1 MKSPI
6 FWQCCSRQ
14 DQYQPSM
21 TVRNT
26 NISRQLLFSPSL
38 SLLSSL
44 LTLYRCLMFD
54 PKSKVLLC
62 HPQLEDVL
70 NRTSPFSIWI
80 NGEKIDVLEQEGQRQ
95 SKEFR
100 NLEEKYT
107 EMADG
112 VDSIFTDSMKVL

>member
-1 MKSPI
+1 MKSQI

-14 DQYQPSM
+14 DQYQPSNDSQKHKYFM
-21 TVRNT
+21 KAT
-26 NISRQLLFSPSL
+26 RQHFTYSAFLF
-38 SLLSSL
+38 

-54 PKSKVLLC
+54 LKSKVLLC

>member
-1 MKSPI
+1 
-6 FWQCCSRQ
+6 
-14 DQYQPSM
+14 M

-38 SLLSSL
+38 SLLSSP